1 MDWALPDI
9 NGHVVI
15 EEIKQQKWP
24 VKVLVFSGYDD
35 LKIIQ
40 TTLSAGAAGL
50 ILKAEKREVI
60 VEAIRVVARGDKWV
74 SPPIYA
80 RLTQQTTQEEEDDD
94 DDNDDELTGRESEVL
109 QKLAQGLTSKQIAI
123 QLQIG
128 PRTVKTRTANVYRK
142 LGAQNKGDAVRIAG
156 EKGWLKQNNG

>member
-9 NGHVVI
+9 KGHVVI

-40 TTLSAGAAGL
+40 ATLSAGAAGF

-60 VEAIRVVARGDKWV
+60 VEAIRAVARGDKWV
-74 SPPIYA
+74 SPSIYP
-80 RLTQQTTQEEEDDD
+80 RLTQQTTQEEDD

-109 QKLAQGLTSKQIAI
+109 QKLAQGLTSKQIAL
-123 QLQIG
+123 QLQFG
-128 PRTVKTRTANVYRK
+128 PRTVETHTANVYRK